1 MTGVPSREVI
11 FLRIPLC
18 TASVVAV
25 AISVLGITPSG
36 QAGAVAQ
43 ATSRAGAFAQPY
55 ARATPG
61 VFAQPYARFQ
71 VRSSAQLAMAKRS
84 SFNINAFF
92 APFVLSTSSRV
103 TLSLP
108 SSSVNKPIN
117 KPSTASLIDLAGS
130 KAAAQVVARQARSSK
145 AAAPVVAR
153 QTRSNAIVVRS
164 TAYNSLAAQ
173 TDRTPH
179 ITATGA
185 RTRFG
190 VVALSRDLLR
200 GIPYGSQVRIT
211 DLGQW
216 GSGKNRGQYNGTL
229 SEMLFVVEDTMHQR
243 KRQQIDVWFPSYR
256 AAVRWGVRQVRLEVV
271 RYGRSRY

>member
-11 FLRIPLC
+11 FLQIPSW
-18 TASVVAV
+18 TAKVLAGFLAVSVVAL
-25 AISVLGITPSG
+25 ASSG
-36 QAGAVAQ
+36 QAAM
-43 ATSRAGAFAQPY
+43 AQPSM
-55 ARATPG
+55 RVGLT
-61 VFAQPYARFQ
+61 AQPTARFQ
-71 VRSSAQLAMAKRS
+71 VRSPAQLAVAMRPTLS
-84 SFNINAFF
+84 LSAFF
-92 APFVLSTSSRV
+92 APVALPTSSTIVLNIPNTAVSKPSTSS
-103 TLSLP
+103 
-108 SSSVNKPIN
+108 
-117 KPSTASLIDLAGS
+117 LIDFAGS
-130 KAAAQVVARQARSSK
+130 KAAAQVVARSSRSS
-145 AAAPVVAR
+145 
-153 QTRSNAIVVRS
+153 NAVVVRS

-200 GIPYGSQVRIT
+200 QIPYGSQVRIT